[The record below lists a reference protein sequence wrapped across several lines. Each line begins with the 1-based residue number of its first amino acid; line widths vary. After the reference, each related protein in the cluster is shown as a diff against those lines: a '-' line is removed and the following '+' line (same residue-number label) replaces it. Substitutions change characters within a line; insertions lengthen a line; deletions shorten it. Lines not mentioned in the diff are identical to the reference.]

1 MSPRS
6 RWIGKLPGRSD
17 NRPVDMATCACC
29 TGPIA
34 VGEDVVHLDCLTQE
48 KERAYADGARDA
60 RAGTADDRE

>member
-6 RWIGKLPGRSD
+6 KWFAKKRGTD
-17 NRPVDMATCACC
+17 ERPVDMATCACC

-48 KERAYADGARDA
+48 KEMAYADGARDA
-60 RAGTADDRE
+60 RAGAADDRG